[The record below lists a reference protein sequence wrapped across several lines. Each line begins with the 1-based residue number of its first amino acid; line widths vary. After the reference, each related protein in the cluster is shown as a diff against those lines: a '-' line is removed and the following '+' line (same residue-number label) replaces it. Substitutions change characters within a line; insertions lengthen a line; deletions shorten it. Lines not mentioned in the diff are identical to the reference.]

1 MKKIKKL
8 CILSTLLL
16 AITSSV
22 SCTTK
27 NSDTTTFVT
36 PPMFNIATPSAGE
49 EQTPMPDEEVS
60 YPTAEPGTPN
70 VISLYVNNSGT
81 RTIVDQVY
89 ASAWAPDATIKCFE
103 ALTTTEKTMYA
114 DWFGDL
120 WYDKWDDFTNHEKTR
135 IGYFVTIKLKT
146 GDVFEFDVKNS
157 LNTNQYTQYL
167 ETYLYDDYHAIKGQ
181 RYSHL
186 TPEITNDDT
195 IATSI
200 KFVCGK
206 NISEVSEMSLK
217 AYLYTTDYPDRI
229 IAENSILVKNS
240 NV

>member
-8 CILSTLLL
+8 CILSSLLL

-27 NSDTTTFVT
+27 NSDTTVFIT

-49 EQTPMPDEEVS
+49 EPTPLPDEEVS

-89 ASAWAPDATIKCFE
+89 TSAWAPDATIKCFE
-103 ALTTTEKTMYA
+103 TLTTTEKTMYT

-120 WYDKWDDFTNHEKTR
+120 WYDKWDDFTNHSKTK
-135 IGYFVTIKLKT
+135 IGYYVTIKLKS
-146 GDVFEFDVKNS
+146 GDTFEFDVRNP

-167 ETYLYDDYHAIKGQ
+167 ETYLYDDYHAVKGQ

-186 TPEITNDDT
+186 TPEITNDNT

-206 NISEVSEMSLK
+206 NIGEVSEMTLK
-217 AYLYTTDYPDRI
+217 A
-229 IAENSILVKNS
+229 
-240 NV
+240 